1 MVNIIIKIYHM
12 LKNKYFLKKK
22 KKKKKEII
30 MLYIHINLLNI

>member
-12 LKNKYFLKKK
+12 LKINYILKKK